1 MPSVPGS
8 GGTAGNAQGRIGT
21 FGIGRTTFGI
31 ALLVLFARAHGAAAP
46 LPASD
51 LMHLTGSDRLLV
63 VSPHPDDESLCCAG
77 VIQRAL
83 AAGAR
88 VGIVW
93 LTSGDAFELD
103 ADLVEHKV
111 HAGTEG
117 LRELGVRR
125 MQEAREA
132 ARVLHVPI
140 DAQYFLGFPDRGLLP
155 LMLDHFYVPY
165 VSPHTGL
172 SAVGYPGTF
181 RPGASYEGRNLQRE
195 LEAVLDQLQPTYVL
209 APSPLD
215 AHPDHRA
222 AGDLAIRALGE
233 RHQLDRMRYW
243 IVHGGTAW
251 PFPRGLHPERSLSPP
266 RRTGDMQWEAVT
278 LDVDQRNVK
287 LAALRCYDTQM
298 FGLERRF
305 LTSFVRSD
313 EIYARRPLPSIL
325 ATPEGSES
333 EP

>member
-1 MPSVPGS
+1 MAGRGS
-8 GGTAGNAQGRIGT
+8 PTGHEPKRTRPRSIGCSTTAIALVFLATRAQG
-21 FGIGRTTFGI
+21 
-31 ALLVLFARAHGAAAP
+31 ASAP
-46 LPASD
+46 VPPSD
-51 LMHLTGSDRLLV
+51 LMQVTSADRLLV
-63 VSPHPDDESLCCAG
+63 IAPHPDDESLCCAG
-77 VIQRAL
+77 AIQRAL

-88 VGIVW
+88 AGIVW

-111 HAGTEG
+111 HAGKEG

-132 ARVLHVPI
+132 ARVLDVP
-140 DAQYFLGFPDRGLLP
+140 DEAQFFLGFPDRGLLP

-172 SAVGYPGTF
+172 AAVEYAGTF
-181 RPGASYEGRNLQRE
+181 VPGASYQGRNLQRE
-195 LEAVLDQLQPTYVL
+195 LEAVLDRMQPTYVL
-209 APSPLD
+209 APSPVD

-222 AGDLAIRALGE
+222 AGDLAIRVLGE
-233 RHQLDRMRYW
+233 RHQLDRIRYW
-243 IVHGGTAW
+243 IVHGGTGW
-251 PFPRGLHPERSLSPP
+251 PSPRGLHLDRPLNPP
-266 RRTGDMQWEAVT
+266 RRTGDMQWEAVV
-278 LDVDQRNVK
+278 LDSAQRNVK
-287 LAALRCYDTQM
+287 LAALRCYRTQM

-313 EIYARRPLPSIL
+313 EIYARRPLPSLL
-325 ATPEGSES
+325 ATPGDSDA